1 MELVQNAARKG
12 SGWRRSTVLWQIL
25 WGIMDKEVKR
35 QGESHECGYSINGK
49 YMAKRM
55 KKTVC
60 GGRRGPP
67 DLDSEGVKRGL
78 RWAAR
83 ELGDPELMT

>member
-1 MELVQNAARKG
+1 MELVQNTAKKG
-12 SGWRRSTVLWQIL
+12 SGLRKSTVLWQIL
-25 WGIMDKEVKR
+25 WRIIEKEIKR
-35 QGESHECGYSINGK
+35 QGESHECGYSIDGK

-60 GGRRGPP
+60 GGRRRPR
-67 DLDSEGVKRGL
+67 DLDSEGVKRSL

-83 ELGDPELMT
+83 ELGDPKLMT